1 MTPTASPYQWIVPLF
16 AALANAVLCVFVYS
30 RDKKSHFHQTF
41 SLFCLT
47 VVLWNLDIFSLD
59 YASTAAEA
67 FFWSRLFRVGMLLM
81 PPTFLHC
88 AIIFA
93 QTRSRW
99 IRAILL
105 FNYAVA
111 TALVIANAF
120 DLLVSHV
127 ERVAWGYY
135 PRPHALYSIH
145 TASFGINAALAF
157 AIITHAY
164 GYSTAPR
171 VRLQARF
178 WLLGLAM
185 GLPLGATNLLAVYG
199 VPVYP
204 LGSLGSVA
212 FATMVSYA
220 IVRHRLMDIDVA
232 VTKGVAYTLGTIL
245 AIAPV
250 FVFALWMQSRIF
262 GRVNADFSTAL
273 LVSYFLV
280 AALFPLLRSRTET
293 RIGQSLF
300 REKHEYR
307 AALAGFTSTIVR
319 ILDREKLLRELA
331 DTLMRVL
338 QLDRVA
344 IFLQAPDQAYHL
356 QHSAGIAPTSEE
368 FAKGDVFVR
377 LLARRA
383 ETVLR
388 EELEASAASSELAT
402 IRNLYR
408 ANAWEVSMPLGISD
422 KLIGFVNLGRKRS
435 LEVFSSGDLEL
446 LNTLAAE
453 AAIAL
458 ENARLYEELKK
469 SQDIIRRADR
479 LSALGTLAAGIAHEV
494 RNPLV
499 SIQTFFQLAPQRL
512 DDHEFSTT
520 FLNTT
525 AGEVKRI
532 ANLITELL
540 SFARLPT
547 PAFGPLD
554 LNAAVERVV
563 TLLEP
568 QAKNQKV
575 TLTSG
580 LAPALPLV
588 HADGDQIK
596 QVLVN
601 LILNAIQATEPGGAV
616 SISSRTMRN
625 GNANLV
631 QLEIRDTGAGIPP
644 DHLEEIFNPFFTT
657 KAKGTGLGL
666 PIAHQIVTEHGG
678 SIMVESREGEGTT
691 VFVNLPAYV
700 EKAASTL
707 AGQSVAGVESVA
719 LGYPLRRKAAS

>member
-1 MTPTASPYQWIVPLF
+1 MTPAASPYQWIVPLF
-16 AALANAVLCVFVYS
+16 AALANMALCAFVYS
-30 RDKKSHFHQTF
+30 SDKKNPFHQTF

-59 YASTAAEA
+59 YASTAEEA

-99 IRAILL
+99 VRAILL
-105 FNYAVA
+105 FNYAIA

-127 ERVAWGYY
+127 ERLTWGYY
-135 PRPHALYSIH
+135 PRPQPFYSIH
-145 TASFGINAALAF
+145 TTSFGINAALAF
-157 AIITHAY
+157 GLVTHAY
-164 GYSTAPR
+164 RYSPAPR

-212 FATMVSYA
+212 FTAVVSYA
-220 IVRHRLMDIDVA
+220 IVRHRLMDVDVA
-232 VTKGVAYTLGTIL
+232 VTKGVAYILGTIV

-250 FVFALWMQSRIF
+250 FVFALWMQNRIF

-273 LVSYFLV
+273 LVSYFFV
-280 AALFPLLRSRTET
+280 AALFPLLSSRTET

-331 DTLMRVL
+331 DTLIQVL

-344 IFLQAPDQAYHL
+344 IFLQGPDQAYHL
-356 QHSAGIAPTSEE
+356 QHKAGIAPTTEE
-368 FAKGDVFVR
+368 FAKGDVLVR
-377 LLARRA
+377 LLAQRG

-388 EELEASAASSELAT
+388 DELEAGAASSELAT
-402 IRNLYR
+402 IRDLYR
-408 ANAWEVSMPLGISD
+408 ANGWEVSMPLTMSGR
-422 KLIGFVNLGRKRS
+422 LVGFVNLGRKRN
-435 LEVFSSGDLEL
+435 LALFSSGDLEL

-479 LSALGTLAAGIAHEV
+479 LSALGTLAAGIAHEI

-499 SIQTFFQLAPQRL
+499 SIQTFFQLAPERL
-512 DDHEFSTT
+512 HDHEFSTT

-540 SFARLPT
+540 SFARSPT
-547 PAFGPLD
+547 RAFGPTD
-554 LNAAVERVV
+554 LNQTVERVL

-568 QAKNQKV
+568 EAKKQKLA
-575 TLTSG
+575 LTRA
-580 LAPALPLV
+580 LAPTLPLV
-588 HADGDQIK
+588 RADGDQVK
-596 QVLVN
+596 QVLIN
-601 LILNAIQATEPGGAV
+601 LVLNAIQATEPGGGV
-616 SISSRTMRN
+616 SISSRTVRN
-625 GNANLV
+625 GNADLV
-631 QLEIRDTGAGIPP
+631 QLEVRDTGAGIPP
-644 DHLEEIFNPFFTT
+644 EHLDEIFNPFFTT

-678 SIMVESREGEGTT
+678 SMTVESREGRGTT

-700 EKAASTL
+700 EEAVSAL
-707 AGQSVAGVESVA
+707 AGKSVAAVESGSLSYA
-719 LGYPLRRKAAS
+719 LRRKAAS